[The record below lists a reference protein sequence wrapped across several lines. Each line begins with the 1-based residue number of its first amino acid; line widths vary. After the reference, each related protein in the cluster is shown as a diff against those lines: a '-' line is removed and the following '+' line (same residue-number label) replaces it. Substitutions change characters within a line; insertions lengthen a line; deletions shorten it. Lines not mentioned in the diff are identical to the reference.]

1 MEEERT
7 WLFMQDG
14 ATTHTVIYFSNILNQ
29 VFEDKLKSHRWWP
42 ARSLDLNLY
51 NFYV

>member
-14 ATTHTVIYFSNILNQ
+14 ATTHTVGLQGLRN
-29 VFEDKLKSHRWWP
+29 
-42 ARSLDLNLY
+42 
-51 NFYV
+51 